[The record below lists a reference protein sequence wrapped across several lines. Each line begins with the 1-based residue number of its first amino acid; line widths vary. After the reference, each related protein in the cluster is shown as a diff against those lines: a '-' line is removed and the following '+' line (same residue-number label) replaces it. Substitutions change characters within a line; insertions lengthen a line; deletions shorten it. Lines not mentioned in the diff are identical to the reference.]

1 MKNFYSSV
9 FLTVALSFLGTTL
22 LSAQVVNIPDPNFKA
37 ALLADSNINT
47 NGDGEIQLSEAEA
60 ATEVSVVGNNIND
73 MTGIEAFVNIT
84 FLECSNNNLTSIDI
98 TNNTELEILEC
109 YNNQLTNI
117 DISQNTALYQFEG
130 RFNHLTGLDLS
141 NNPNMVLL
149 SVGNNDI
156 SELNVTSNHALF
168 ILECAETQL
177 TTLDLS
183 QNNALTSLLCNGN
196 GGLTYI
202 NLKNGNNENL
212 TFSGPFPSNFENLPN
227 LETICI
233 DDISNTALIDEITN
247 QVGHQVDFTEE
258 CALGIEDISINEVSL
273 YPVPI
278 GDNLYI
284 NATTPILQIDVYNLL
299 GQKVHS
305 MTQEGPILEVSTAKL
320 PLGVYIVMLQDSN
333 GRITTKKVVRR

>member
-9 FLTVALSFLGTTL
+9 FLTVALSFLGINL
-22 LSAQVVNIPDPNFKA
+22 LSAQIVNIPDPNFKA
-37 ALLADSNINT
+37 ALLADGNINT
-47 NGDGEIQLSEAEA
+47 NGDGEIQVSEAEA

-84 FLECSNNNLTSIDI
+84 FLECSDNNLSSIDI
-98 TNNTELEILEC
+98 TNNTELEIFEC
-109 YNNQLTNI
+109 YNNQFTNI
-117 DISQNTALYQFEG
+117 DISQNTALYQFEC
-130 RFNHLTGLDLS
+130 RSNQLTGLDLS

-149 SVGNNDI
+149 SMGNNDI
-156 SELNVTSNHALF
+156 SELNVTNNNALL

-183 QNNALTSLLCNGN
+183 QNNGLTSLICNGN
-196 GGLTYI
+196 DGLTYI

-212 TFSGPFPSNFENLPN
+212 AFDGPFPSNFENLPN

-233 DDISNTALIDEITN
+233 DDITNTALIDEITN

-258 CALGIEDISINEVSL
+258 CTLGTADADFNEISI

-278 GDNLYI
+278 GDKLYI
-284 NATTPILQIDVYNLL
+284 SALTPIVQIDVYNLL
-299 GQKVHS
+299 GQKVLS
-305 MTQEGPILEVSTAKL
+305 IAQKNPIVEVSVEKL
-320 PLGVYIVMLQDSN
+320 PIGIYLVMLQDSN
-333 GRITTKKVVRR
+333 RRVASKKVVRK

>member
-1 MKNFYSSV
+1 MKNLYYTILFTIC
-9 FLTVALSFLGTTL
+9 FSFLGTMWLT
-22 LSAQVVNIPDPNFKA
+22 AQIVNIPDPNFKA

-60 ATEVSVVGNNIND
+60 ATEVSVVGNNINNL
-73 MTGIEAFVNIT
+73 TGIEAFINIT
-84 FLECSNNNLTSIDI
+84 FLECSDNNLTSIDI
-98 TNNTELEILEC
+98 TNNPELEIFEC
-109 YNNQLTNI
+109 YNNQLNSI
-117 DISQNTALYQFEG
+117 DVSQNTALYQFEC
-130 RFNHLTGLDLS
+130 RFNQLTALDLS

-156 SELNVTSNHALF
+156 SELNVTSNNALL

-177 TTLDLS
+177 TILDLS

-233 DDISNTALIDEITN
+233 DDITNTALIDEITN
-247 QVGHQVDFTEE
+247 QVGHQVDFTED
-258 CALGIEDISINEVSL
+258 CTLGVQEISISEVSL
-273 YPVPI
+273 YPVPF

-284 NATTPILQIDVYNLL
+284 NATTPIVQIDVYSLL
-299 GQKVHS
+299 GQRVHS
-305 MTQEGPILEVSTAKL
+305 MSQEYPILDVNTEKWPV
-320 PLGVYIVMLQDSN
+320 GVYIVMLQDRNENVSV
-333 GRITTKKVVRR
+333 KKAVKR

>member
-73 MTGIEAFVNIT
+73 LTGIEAFVNIT
-84 FLECSNNNLTSIDI
+84 FLECTDNNLTSIDI
-98 TNNTELEILEC
+98 TNNTELEIFEC

-117 DISQNTALYQFEG
+117 DISQNTALYQFEC
-130 RFNHLTGLDLS
+130 RFNQLTGLDLS

-156 SELNVTSNHALF
+156 SELNVTNNNALL

-177 TTLDLS
+177 TTLDLG
-183 QNNALTSLLCNGN
+183 QNNGLTSLICNGN
-196 GGLTYI
+196 DGLTYI

-233 DDISNTALIDEITN
+233 DDVTNTALIDEITN
-247 QVGHQVDFTEE
+247 QVGHQVDFTED
-258 CALGIEDISINEVSL
+258 CALGMQEISINEVRL
-273 YPVPI
+273 YPVPF

-284 NATTPILQIDVYNLL
+284 ETTTPIVQVDVYTLL
-299 GQKVHS
+299 GQKVHAMS
-305 MTQEGPILEVSTAKL
+305 QENPILEVNTEKL
-320 PLGVYIVMLQDSN
+320 PSGIYFIMLQDRNRSVS
-333 GRITTKKVVRR
+333 IKKAVKR

>member
-9 FLTVALSFLGTTL
+9 FLTVALSFLGINL
-22 LSAQVVNIPDPNFKA
+22 LSAQIVNIPDPNFKA
-37 ALLADSNINT
+37 ALLADGNINT

-73 MTGIEAFVNIT
+73 LTGIEAFVSIT

-98 TNNTELEILEC
+98 TNNTELEIFEC

-117 DISQNTALYQFEG
+117 DISQNTALYQFEC
-130 RFNHLTGLDLS
+130 RFNQLTGLDLS

-156 SELNVTSNHALF
+156 SELNVTSNNALL

-177 TTLDLS
+177 TNLDLS
-183 QNNALTSLLCNGN
+183 QNNALTSLLCNEN
-196 GGLTYI
+196 DGLTYI

-212 TFSGPFPSNFENLPN
+212 VFDGPFPSNFENLPN
-227 LETICI
+227 LGTICI
-233 DDISNTALIDEITN
+233 DDITNTALIDEITN

-258 CALGIEDISINEVSL
+258 CALGMVDISINDISL
-273 YPVPI
+273 YPVPVS
-278 GDNLYI
+278 DNLYI
-284 NATTPILQIDVYNLL
+284 HATTPIVQMDVYNVL
-299 GQKVHS
+299 GHKVLSIAQKN
-305 MTQEGPILEVSTAKL
+305 PIVEVSAEKL
-320 PLGVYIVMLQDSN
+320 PTGVYVVMLQGTN
-333 GRITTKKVVRR
+333 GHVSAKKVVKR

>member
-1 MKNFYSSV
+1 MKNFYNPV
-9 FLTVALSFLGTTL
+9 FLTVALSFLGIAL

-37 ALLADSNINT
+37 ALLADGNINT

-73 MTGIEAFVNIT
+73 LTGIEAFVSIT

-98 TNNTELEILEC
+98 INNTELEILEC

-117 DISQNTALYQFEG
+117 DISQNTALYQFEC
-130 RFNHLTGLDLS
+130 RFNQLTGLDLS

-156 SELNVTSNHALF
+156 SELNVTSNNALL
-168 ILECAETQL
+168 ILECAETQI
-177 TTLDLS
+177 TALDLS
-183 QNNALTSLLCNGN
+183 QNNALTSLLCKGN

-212 TFSGPFPSNFENLPN
+212 VFDGPFPSNFENLQN
-227 LETICI
+227 LGTICI
-233 DDISNTALIDEITN
+233 DDITNTALIDEITN
-247 QVGHQVDFTEE
+247 QVGHQVDFTED
-258 CALGIEDISINEVSL
+258 CTLGIQEISISEVSL
-273 YPVPI
+273 YPVPF

-284 NATTPILQIDVYNLL
+284 DATTPIVQVDVYTLL
-299 GQKVHS
+299 GQKVHAMS
-305 MTQEGPILEVSTAKL
+305 QEDPILEVNTEKW
-320 PLGVYIVMLQDSN
+320 PVGVYIVMLQDRNENVSV
-333 GRITTKKVVRR
+333 KKAVKR

>member
-9 FLTVALSFLGTTL
+9 FLTVALSFSGTTL

-73 MTGIEAFVNIT
+73 MTGIEAFVNIN
-84 FLECSNNNLTSIDI
+84 FLECSDNNLTSIDI
-98 TNNTELEILEC
+98 TNNTELEIFEC
-109 YNNQLTNI
+109 YNNQLNSI
-117 DISQNTALYQFEG
+117 DVSQNTALYQFEC
-130 RFNHLTGLDLS
+130 RFNQLTSLDLS
-141 NNPNMVLL
+141 NNPNIVLL
-149 SVGNNDI
+149 SMGNNDI
-156 SELNVTSNHALF
+156 SELDLVDNNALL

-177 TTLDLS
+177 ESLDLS
-183 QNNALTSLLCNGN
+183 RNTGLTSLICNDN
-196 GGLTYI
+196 SVLSYI

-233 DDISNTALIDEITN
+233 DDINNTALIDEITG
-247 QVGHQVDFTEE
+247 QVGHQVDFTED
-258 CALGIEDISINEVSL
+258 CTLGMADADFNEVRI

-278 GDNLYI
+278 GNKLYI
-284 NATTPILQIDVYNLL
+284 SALTPIVQMDVYNLL
-299 GQKVHS
+299 GQKVLS
-305 MTQEGPILEVSTAKL
+305 LAQKNPIVEVSVEKL
-320 PLGVYIVMLQDSN
+320 PTGVYLVMLQDTN
-333 GRITTKKVVRR
+333 GHVSAKKVVRK

>member
-9 FLTVALSFLGTTL
+9 FLTVALSFLGINL
-22 LSAQVVNIPDPNFKA
+22 LSAQIVNIPDPNFKA
-37 ALLADSNINT
+37 ALLADGNINT

-73 MTGIEAFVNIT
+73 LTGIEAFVSIT

-98 TNNTELEILEC
+98 TNNTELEIFEC

-117 DISQNTALYQFEG
+117 DISQNTALYQFEC
-130 RFNHLTGLDLS
+130 RFNQLTGLDLS

-156 SELNVTSNHALF
+156 SELNVGNKPFLA
-168 ILECAETQL
+168 ILECRETL
-177 TTLDLS
+177 MENLDLS
-183 QNNALTSLLCNGN
+183 HNTGLTSLICNDN
-196 GGLTYI
+196 DVLTYI

-233 DDISNTALIDEITN
+233 DDITNTALIDEITN

-258 CALGIEDISINEVSL
+258 CALGVVDISINDVSL
-273 YPVPI
+273 YPVPV
-278 GDNLYI
+278 GENLYI
-284 NATTPILQIDVYNLL
+284 QATTPIVQMDVYNLL
-299 GQKVHS
+299 GQKLCFVK
-305 MTQEGPILEVSTAKL
+305 QRDPILEVSTDKWN
-320 PLGVYIVMLQDSN
+320 PGFYIIMLKDRNRNVSV
-333 GRITTKKVVRR
+333 KKVVKI